1 MDRIR
6 LISPADK
13 EAGKRAALKW
23 NSIAKPLHSLGMLED
38 DIIKLAEIFGS
49 ENFSLDKR
57 CAVVMCADNGVVCEG
72 VTQTDS
78 SVTAV
83 VAKAIANG
91 TSNINLMANACSAD
105 VFAVDIGIKGKLTA
119 DGLIDRKIADG
130 TGNIAVGPAM
140 SRQQAER
147 ALEVGMDMVR
157 DLKEKGYK
165 LIVTGEMGIGNTTT
179 ASAAAS
185 VLLGLSPEEV
195 TGRGAGLDDMGLAR
209 KINVIKKSIEI
220 NKPAPDDAVDIISKV
235 GGYDISG
242 MTGLFLGGAVY
253 HIPIVTDGFISAVS
267 AALAAMI
274 CPVSKEY
281 MLCSHVSKEPAG
293 RKMLEYLGFEAPVNA
308 GLCLGEGT
316 GGVLLL
322 PMLDAAM
329 AVYGS
334 SHSFD
339 NLSIE
344 KYKEL

>member
-1 MDRIR
+1 MDRIKH
-6 LISPADK
+6 IVPTDK
-13 EAGKRAALKW
+13 GAGKRAALKW

-57 CAVVMCADNGVVCEG
+57 CAVVMCSDNGVVCEG

-78 SVTAV
+78 SVTAI
-83 VAKAIANG
+83 VAKAMAEG
-91 TSNINLMANACSAD
+91 TSNINLMAKSCGAD
-105 VFAVDIGIKGKLTA
+105 VFTVDVGIKGRVSA
-119 DGLIDRKIADG
+119 DGLICRKIADG
-130 TGNIAVGPAM
+130 TENIVKGPAM
-140 SRQQAER
+140 SRSQAEK
-147 ALEVGMDMVR
+147 ALQVGMDIAGE
-157 DLKEKGYK
+157 LKQKGYK

-179 ASAAAS
+179 SSAAAS
-185 VLLGLSPEEV
+185 VLLRLSPEEV
-195 TGRGAGLDDMGLAR
+195 TGRGAGLDDEGLLR
-209 KINVIKKSIEI
+209 KINAIKKSIEI
-220 NKPAPDDAVDIISKV
+220 NKPDPFDAVDIISKV
-235 GGYDISG
+235 GGYDIGG
-242 MTGLFLGGAVY
+242 MAGLFLGGAVY
-253 HIPIVTDGFISAVS
+253 HIPIVIDGFISAVS

-274 CPVSKEY
+274 CPLAKEY
-281 MLCSHVSKEPAG
+281 MLCSHVSREPAG
-293 RKMLEYLGFEAPVNA
+293 IKMLRYLGFEPPINA

-329 AVYGS
+329 AVYDS

>member
-1 MDRIR
+1 MDRIK

-147 ALEVGMDMVR
+147 ALAVGMDMVR

-195 TGRGAGLDDMGLAR
+195 TGRGAGLDDNGLAR

-316 GGVLLL
+316 GGVLLM
-322 PMLDAAM
+322 PMIDAAM
-329 AVYGS
+329 AVYNS

>member
-1 MDRIR
+1 MNRIK

-147 ALEVGMDMVR
+147 ALAVGMDMVR

-195 TGRGAGLDDMGLAR
+195 TGRGAGLDDNGLAR
-209 KINVIKKSIEI
+209 KINVIKKSIEA
-220 NKPAPDDAVDIISKV
+220 NKPVSDDAVDIISKV
-235 GGYDISG
+235 GGYDIGG

>member
-1 MDRIR
+1 MDRIK
-6 LISPADK
+6 LVSPADK

-49 ENFSLDKR
+49 ENFALDKR

-119 DGLIDRKIADG
+119 DGFIDRKIADG

-147 ALEVGMDMVR
+147 ALAVGMDMVR

-235 GGYDISG
+235 GGYDIGG

-293 RKMLEYLGFEAPVNA
+293 RKMLEYLDFEAPVNA

>member
-1 MDRIR
+1 MNRIK

-130 TGNIAVGPAM
+130 TDNIAVGPAM

-157 DLKEKGYK
+157 ELKEKGYK

-195 TGRGAGLDDMGLAR
+195 TGRGAGLDDNGLAR

-235 GGYDISG
+235 GGYDIGG

-267 AALAAMI
+267 SALAAMI

>member
-57 CAVVMCADNGVVCEG
+57 CAVVMCADNGVVFEG

-147 ALEVGMDMVR
+147 ALAVGMDMVR

-195 TGRGAGLDDMGLAR
+195 TGRGAGLDDNGLAR

-322 PMLDAAM
+322 PMIDAAM
-329 AVYGS
+329 AVYNS